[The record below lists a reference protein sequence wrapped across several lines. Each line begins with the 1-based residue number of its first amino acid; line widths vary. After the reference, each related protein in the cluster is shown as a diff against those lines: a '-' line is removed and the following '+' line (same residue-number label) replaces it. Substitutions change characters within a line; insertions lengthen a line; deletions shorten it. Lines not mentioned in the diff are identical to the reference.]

1 MSGSIF
7 GFLGHIKN
15 FDKIVFKCHS
25 KFFNH
30 YFFKNEKHNKY
41 TKQTYSPTAITTVA
55 VSLINKPVAVTT

>member
-1 MSGSIF
+1 MSANKFWIMSGSIF

-15 FDKIVFKCHS
+15 FDKIVFKCYS

-41 TKQTYSPTAITTVA
+41 TKQTY
-55 VSLINKPVAVTT
+55 